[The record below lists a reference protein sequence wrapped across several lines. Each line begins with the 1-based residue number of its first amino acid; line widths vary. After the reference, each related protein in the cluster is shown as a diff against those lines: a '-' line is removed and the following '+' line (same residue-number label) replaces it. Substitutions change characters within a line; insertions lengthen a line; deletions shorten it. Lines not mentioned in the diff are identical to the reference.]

1 MKRLIKLIYLLAL
14 LLSLGMVSCLK
25 DEEFDDGWIQS
36 VRNSS
41 QPKMVEVALSTSSAN
56 QFLVLS
62 FNNSNVDTIVNLIPV
77 NLSTAGPATED
88 IQVTLTQKN
97 SLVTDYNAANG
108 TDYKVPTASMFSV
121 VNTGGVVTIPKGSN
135 TAYLQVKLK
144 PSAFLGDSWA
154 LGYEIS
160 AVDKAGYTISGNLK
174 SGIVA
179 IGVKNQYEGNYY
191 ATGYFQ
197 HPTVP
202 RDIDHEDYLST
213 AGPNSVQKTL
223 GDLSGVNIV
232 LTINPDN
239 TVSIAPGSGTS
250 GTTAA
255 VAAMGGDATYNNT
268 YDPATKTFWL
278 KYGYPQP
285 APTRIITEKVVK
297 L

>member
-1 MKRLIKLIYLLAL
+1 MKRSIKLIYLLAL

-25 DEEFDDGWIQS
+25 DEEYDDGRIQS

-41 QPKMVEVALSTSSAN
+41 QPKMVEVKLSSSSAS

-62 FNNSNVDTIVNLIPV
+62 FNNSNVDTTFNLIPI
-77 NLSTAGPATED
+77 NLSTSSPATED
-88 IQVTLTQKN
+88 LQVTLTQKN

-144 PSAFLGDSWA
+144 PSAFLGENWA

-179 IGVKNQYEGNYY
+179 IGVKNEYEGTYHT
-191 ATGYFQ
+191 TGYFQ
-197 HPTVP
+197 HPSVP
-202 RDIDHEDYLST
+202 RAIDQEDYLST
-213 AGPNSVQKTL
+213 AGPNSVSKTL
-223 GDLSGVNIV
+223 GDLSGTNIV
-232 LTINPDN
+232 ITINPNN

-250 GTTAA
+250 GTTAT
-255 VAAMGGDATYNNT
+255 VAAMAGDATYNNT

-285 APTRIITEKVVK
+285 GPTRIITEKVVK
-297 L
+297 Q

>member
-1 MKRLIKLIYLLAL
+1 MKRSIKLTYLLAL

-25 DEEFDDGWIQS
+25 DEEFDDGRIQS

-62 FNNSNVDTIVNLIPV
+62 FDNSNLDTTFNLIPV

-88 IQVTLTQKN
+88 LQVTLTQKN
-97 SLVTDYNAANG
+97 SLVTDYNTANG
-108 TDYKVPTASMFSV
+108 TDYKVPTAAMFTV
-121 VNTGGVVTIPKGSN
+121 VNASGMVTIPRGSN
-135 TAYLQVKLK
+135 TAYLQVKIK
-144 PSAFLGDSWA
+144 PSAFLGDTWA

-160 AVDKAGYTISGNLK
+160 AVDKSGYTISGNLK

-179 IGVKNQYEGNYY
+179 IGVKNEFEGNYY

-213 AGPNSVQKTL
+213 AGPTSVSKTL

-232 LTINPDN
+232 LTINADN
-239 TVSIAPGSGTS
+239 TVSIVPGSGTS
-250 GTTAA
+250 GTTAT

-285 APTRIITEKVVK
+285 GPTRIITEKVVK